1 MALPTT
7 EKTLPFGGE
16 VSFFID
22 LITNSELAIRMKE
35 KFLQ

>member
-16 VSFFID
+16 VSSMIK
-22 LITNSELAIRMKE
+22 LIINSELAMRMQE
-35 KFLQ
+35 IS